1 MQFSWQ
7 CPKNTTCCEQSL
19 ESDKKRFLQI
29 PAPTDG
35 HFDVPDGFAPFLLQ
49 DSGKDDNERIPI
61 SGNATMKNLL
71 NLSNTWLVELLNCHQ
86 KSFIKLTIHVRLHG
100 FAPPCVYV
108 LPSNKTEKTYTRDIE
123 LLNGE
128 ANHNPGK
135 KLQDYCAPS
144 APSRKN

>member
-71 NLSNTWLVELLNCHQ
+71 NLSNTWLVVDGT
-86 KSFIKLTIHVRLHG
+86 FKLSPEIFYQVNN
-100 FAPPCVYV
+100 PCTVARFCST
-108 LPSNKTEKTYTRDIE
+108 LRICTAIE
-123 LLNGE
+123 QNRENL
-128 ANHNPGK
+128 
-135 KLQDYCAPS
+135 Y
-144 APSRKN
+144 